1 MWFTYEDFTF
11 VEYSHCLSGSRY
23 RAKLCSLG
31 KKQGYSL
38 SYFVRLKSLRS
49 LITLTSSCLAGSEK
63 LKSIGGGVGASG
75 PPGDGMDVSIAVGAG
90 AGRRAASV
98 TRAEEGEVVVEVVV
112 AVAAGV
118 ADVADAADAADALGV
133 TRAEESEVLK
143 EVVEADAAGV
153 AEVVVGEDSVAET
166 AAASFLFLC

>member
-38 SYFVRLKSLRS
+38 SYFVRLESLRS

-75 PPGDGMDVSIAVGAG
+75 PPGDGMDVSIAVGVG
-90 AGRRAASV
+90 AGRRAAPV
-98 TRAEEGEVVVEVVV
+98 TRAEEGEVVVEVV
-112 AVAAGV
+112 
-118 ADVADAADAADALGV
+118 
-133 TRAEESEVLK
+133 EESEVLK
-143 EVVEADAAGV
+143 EIVEAVAVGV

>member
-11 VEYSHCLSGSRY
+11 VEYLHCLSGSRY
-23 RAKLCSLG
+23 RAKLCSSG
-31 KKQGYSL
+31 NQHRYSSSL
-38 SYFVRLKSLRS
+38 SCFVRLESLRSLRS

-90 AGRRAASV
+90 AGRRAAPV
-98 TRAEEGEVVVEVVV
+98 TRAEEGEVVVEVV
-112 AVAAGV
+112 
-118 ADVADAADAADALGV
+118 
-133 TRAEESEVLK
+133 EESEVLK
-143 EVVEADAAGV
+143 EVVEDDAAGV

-166 AAASFLFLC
+166 AAASSLFLC